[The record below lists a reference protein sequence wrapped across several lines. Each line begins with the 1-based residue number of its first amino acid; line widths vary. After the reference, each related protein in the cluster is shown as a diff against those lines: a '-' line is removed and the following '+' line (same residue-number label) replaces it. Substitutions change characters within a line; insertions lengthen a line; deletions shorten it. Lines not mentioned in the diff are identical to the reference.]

1 MMEKS
6 LYDFIVTAYAVIQIS
21 YDEYRETENERI
33 SDSLLVVITTIVSI
47 ESLLLLLQRIV
58 NLKLCPF

>member
-47 ESLLLLLQRIV
+47 ESLLLLLQRIT
-58 NLKLCPF
+58 NLILCLF